1 MATQSDVLIV
11 GGGILGCAT
20 AYFLAKEGIRSTI
33 LEREA
38 VASCASGFAA
48 GLLNPLHGAGIP
60 GPLEPFAWESFR
72 LHLDIID
79 QLTDE
84 SGVDPHFA
92 PYPCMWTIFD
102 DSEEA
107 VCGELHQRANT
118 FPEFP
123 ARWLDSGQVRSV
135 EPRISGGV
143 GKGMFL
149 EGIRQV
155 EPYQYTLALAQ
166 AAEKSGAVIRNG
178 TVRGLKHTGS
188 RITGVLTETG
198 EIDCDTLVLAM
209 GPWTSKAGEW
219 LGTPIPVEPLKGQI
233 LRLQADE
240 EPLASSLYRVGGGYI
255 ASKADG
261 LIYAGTT
268 EERVGYDDRPTTEA
282 REHIMGLALDIL
294 PFLEGSTAS
303 PPDGVPSPPVR
314 RRPTHHRKGSRLG
327 WRVRSDRGWTE
338 GNTAGS
344 CNGKDCH
351 RPNSPGQHRA
361 VGAGV
366 FGRAVRSLPGLA
378 CRPRGC
384 PLLSLQQ
391 GFQVPDALHEVV
403 EGLLGRGYL
412 QDDVAPV
419 ALLLEHVYQPGI
431 VQVSVIHRWMHRPAY
446 HLLEVHHK
454 QIVQGQRFDLV
465 NRVA

>member
-1 MATQSDVLIV
+1 MAKQPDVLIV

-79 QLTDE
+79 QITEE

-102 DSEEA
+102 DSEEE

-123 ARWLDSGQVRSV
+123 ARWLNSGEVRSV
-135 EPRISGGV
+135 EPRIAESV
-143 GKGMFL
+143 EKGMFL

-178 TVRGLKHTGS
+178 TVRALKHSGS
-188 RITGVLTETG
+188 RITGVVTETG

-209 GPWTSKAGEW
+209 GPWTSQAGEW
-219 LGTPIPVEPLKGQI
+219 LGIPIPVEPLKGQI

-268 EERVGYDDRPTTEA
+268 EERVGYNDRPTTEA
-282 REHIMGLALDIL
+282 REHIMGLALNIL
-294 PFLEGSTAS
+294 PFLEGARLALQTACLRPLS
-303 PPDGVPSPPVR
+303 ADGLPIIGRAPGWDGVYVA
-314 RRPTHHRKGSRLG
+314 TGAGRKGILLG
-327 WRVRSDRGWTE
+327 P
-338 GNTAGS
+338 AM
-344 CNGKDCH
+344 
-351 RPNSPGQHRA
+351 
-361 VGAGV
+361 
-366 FGRAVRSLPGLA
+366 GRAVTDLIVRDSTE
-378 CRPRGC
+378 
-384 PLLSLQQ
+384 LSVQE
-391 GFQVPDALHEVV
+391 FSV
-403 EGLLGRGYL
+403 GRFS
-412 QDDVAPV
+412 A
-419 ALLLEHVYQPGI
+419 
-431 VQVSVIHRWMHRPAY
+431 SPA
-446 HLLEVHHK
+446 
-454 QIVQGQRFDLV
+454 
-465 NRVA
+465 

>member
-1 MATQSDVLIV
+1 MAKQPDVLIV

-20 AYFLAKEGIRSTI
+20 AYFLGKEGIRSTI
-33 LEREA
+33 LEKEA

-72 LHLDIID
+72 LHLDIIE
-79 QLTDE
+79 QLTEE

-118 FPEFP
+118 FPQFP

-135 EPRISGGV
+135 EPRIAEGV

-166 AAEKSGAVIRNG
+166 AAERQGATIRNG
-178 TVRGLKHTGS
+178 TVRGLKHSGS
-188 RITGVLTETG
+188 RVTGVVTETG

-219 LGTPIPVEPLKGQI
+219 LGIPIPIEPLKGQI

-294 PFLEGSTAS
+294 PFLEGARLALQTACLRPLSADGLPIIGRAPGWDGVYVATGAGRKGILLGPAMGKAVTDLIVRDSTELSVQEFSVGRFAAS
-303 PPDGVPSPPVR
+303 P
-314 RRPTHHRKGSRLG
+314 
-327 WRVRSDRGWTE
+327 
-338 GNTAGS
+338 A
-344 CNGKDCH
+344 
-351 RPNSPGQHRA
+351 
-361 VGAGV
+361 
-366 FGRAVRSLPGLA
+366 
-378 CRPRGC
+378 
-384 PLLSLQQ
+384 
-391 GFQVPDALHEVV
+391 
-403 EGLLGRGYL
+403 
-412 QDDVAPV
+412 
-419 ALLLEHVYQPGI
+419 
-431 VQVSVIHRWMHRPAY
+431 
-446 HLLEVHHK
+446 
-454 QIVQGQRFDLV
+454 
-465 NRVA
+465 

>member
-1 MATQSDVLIV
+1 MADHQDVLIV

-33 LEREA
+33 LERES

-79 QLTDE
+79 QLTEE

-92 PYPCMWTIFD
+92 PYPCMWAIFD
-102 DSEEA
+102 ESEEE
-107 VCGELHQRANT
+107 VCGELHQRANR

-123 ARWLDSGQVRSV
+123 AHWMDSTEVRSV

-143 GKGMFL
+143 GKGMYL

-166 AAEKSGAVIRNG
+166 AAERQGAVLRHG
-178 TVRGLKHTGS
+178 TVRSIKHSGS
-188 RITGVLTETG
+188 RVTGVVTETG

-209 GPWTSKAGEW
+209 GPWTSQAGEW
-219 LGTPIPVEPLKGQI
+219 LGIPIPIEPLKGQI

-282 REHIMGLALDIL
+282 RERIMGLALDIL
-294 PFLEGSTAS
+294 PFLEGARLALQTACLRPLS
-303 PPDGVPSPPVR
+303 ADGLPIIGRAPGWEGVYVA
-314 RRPTHHRKGSRLG
+314 TGAGRKGILLG
-327 WRVRSDRGWTE
+327 P
-338 GNTAGS
+338 AM
-344 CNGKDCH
+344 
-351 RPNSPGQHRA
+351 
-361 VGAGV
+361 
-366 FGRAVRSLPGLA
+366 GRAVADLIV
-378 CRPRGC
+378 RGSTH
-384 PLLSLQQ
+384 LSVQE
-391 GFQVPDALHEVV
+391 FSV
-403 EGLLGRGYL
+403 GRFS
-412 QDDVAPV
+412 DPSA
-419 ALLLEHVYQPGI
+419 
-431 VQVSVIHRWMHRPAY
+431 
-446 HLLEVHHK
+446 
-454 QIVQGQRFDLV
+454 
-465 NRVA
+465 